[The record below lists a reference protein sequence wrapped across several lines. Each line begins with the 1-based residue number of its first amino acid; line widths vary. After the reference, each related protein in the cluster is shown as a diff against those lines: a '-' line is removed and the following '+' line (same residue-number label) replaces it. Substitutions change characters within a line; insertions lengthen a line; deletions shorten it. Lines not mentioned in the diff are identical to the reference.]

1 MLLTLF
7 LVSGVVFMLIDLPP
21 GDFAERQALKRA
33 AAGETVTA
41 GDVHDLKVR
50 YGLDKPPLYRYLK
63 WMEGILLHGDFGMS
77 FQYQLP
83 VTKVIGDRLAITFL
97 IAVFSL
103 ILIYLIAIPVGIFA
117 AIKQYSVG
125 DFIAS
130 SLCYIGLAIPN
141 FMLALFLMYF
151 GLTTFGMSVGGL
163 FSPEYLDAPWS
174 WAKFGDL
181 LGHLWVPTIVL
192 AVTGTAFQ
200 IRTIRATLLD
210 ELNKLYVKVA
220 RSKGLSERQVLW
232 RYPIRIAMNPIVS
245 TIGWELTNIISNAAI
260 VSVVLSISDTGPLLI
275 NSLIDQDMYL
285 AGSLLLMLTFFT
297 VLGTFISDILLA
309 ALDPRVRLGKG
320 VE

>member
-1 MLLTLF
+1 MPEYERVHCRAVHGALCLRFGPGFEDADCLYIGGKRQGEG
-7 LVSGVVFMLIDLPP
+7 GV
-21 GDFAERQALKRA
+21 GEEEKRD
-33 AAGETVTA
+33 ESR
-41 GDVHDLKVR
+41 DE
-50 YGLDKPPLYRYLK
+50 
-63 WMEGILLHGDFGMS
+63 EGCASSGMS

-232 RYPIRIAMNPIVS
+232 RYPIRIAM
-245 TIGWELTNIISNAAI
+245 
-260 VSVVLSISDTGPLLI
+260 
-275 NSLIDQDMYL
+275 
-285 AGSLLLMLTFFT
+285 
-297 VLGTFISDILLA
+297 
-309 ALDPRVRLGKG
+309 R
-320 VE
+320 